1 MLTLSESLLSYSFKT
16 LISEFKIF
24 LIHWLNRHPPELQV
38 FFLLFKHHYFLFHS
52 TFHFDGYNLS
62 FPWKCAALEIF
73 SFVILTTLPLFDCL
87 GPYRLV
93 HPAHWLCKPE
103 LCNYQLLCGLRS
115 FILFRLS
122 GIHHSVHLL
131 SIPTPL
137 PFVFCSIIILYQ
149 FPRVVVT
156 KHHNMCDLKQQ
167 TFLSHGLRATVWNQ

>member
-24 LIHWLNRHPPELQV
+24 LMHWLNRHPPELQY
-38 FFLLFKHHYFLFHS
+38 FFDFLNTIIFFSIPLFTLMGTTWALPENVQLLKSL
-52 TFHFDGYNLS
+52 
-62 FPWKCAALEIF
+62 I
-73 SFVILTTLPLFDCL
+73 SFVTLTTLHLFDYL
-87 GPYRLV
+87 GPYLLV

-103 LCNYQLLCGLRS
+103 LCNYQLLRGLPS

-156 KHHNMCDLKQQ
+156 KHHNMCDLKQ
-167 TFLSHGLRATVWNQ
+167 